1 MLIGLMGPQ
10 GSGKDTVGDYLLSQN
25 PNFVKRSMAE
35 PLKKACKELFLFSD
49 TQLYGTQAQKNEPDP
64 KWFGC
69 SPRTCLQYVGTDLL
83 RDQLEKIMPGIGQ
96 DIFIHHFK
104 LWYTS
109 HSQGYVVV
117 PDIRF
122 QNEVDMIH
130 QLGGYV
136 IKLTRPRVSNLG
148 FADPSLEKVDKHASE
163 VALESIT
170 NYDWQIINN
179 GTLEELY
186 RKANVI
192 MDYF

>member
-10 GSGKDTVGDYLLSQN
+10 GSGKDTVADYLLSQN
-25 PNFVKRSMAE
+25 PNLVKRSMAE
-35 PLKKACKELFLFSD
+35 PLKKACKELFLFND

-83 RDQLEKIMPGIGQ
+83 RDQLEKIMPGIDQ

-136 IKLTRPRVSNLG
+136 IKLTRPRDS
-148 FADPSLEKVDKHASE
+148 DLEKIDKHASE

-170 NYDWQIINN
+170 NHDWQIINN

-186 RKANVI
+186 RKADVI